1 MPQSTGMCES
11 GQARMSVQLTITRKD
26 SSDMSRVYNFSAGPA
41 ALPLEVLD
49 TIREDI
55 PDWQGTGMSVMEV
68 SHRSKEF
75 IELAARCETN
85 LRNLLSIPADYS
97 VLWTQGGATLQMAM
111 APLNLAGP
119 DDTVD
124 YVQTGSWGKK
134 AVSEAGKQCNV
145 NVVADSSD
153 KNFTYIPVESS
164 WQRSDGA
171 AYLHIT
177 SNETIAGV
185 EFHFVPGGETPI
197 VADMSSTILSR
208 PIDVSDYG
216 VIYAGAQKNLGPAGI
231 ALVIVRNDLLE
242 PAREN
247 LPHLMMWKSYAE
259 SDSMTNTPPTFAW
272 YVADLVCQYLLQV
285 GGLEAMAE
293 VNQRKSGKL
302 YAAIDGSDFYSN
314 PVQVDCR
321 SRMNVPFI
329 LADSAL
335 DARFLEESLAAGLTN
350 LKGHRSVGGMRASI
364 YNAVTED
371 AVDAL
376 IDFMAEFE
384 RTNT

>member
-1 MPQSTGMCES
+1 
-11 GQARMSVQLTITRKD
+11 
-26 SSDMSRVYNFSAGPA
+26 MSRVHNFSAGPA
-41 ALPLEVLD
+41 ALPLDVLEI
-49 TIREDI
+49 IRNDI
-55 PDWQGTGMSVMEV
+55 PDWQGTGMSVMEI

-75 IELAARCETN
+75 IELAARCEAN
-85 LRNLLSIPADYS
+85 LRQLLSIPDGYS

-111 APLNLAGP
+111 APLNLAGS

-124 YVQTGSWGKK
+124 YVVTGSWGKK
-134 AVSEAGKQCNV
+134 AAAEAGKQCKLNIA
-145 NVVADSSD
+145 ADGSD
-153 KNFTYIPVESS
+153 KNFTYIPEESG
-164 WQRSDGA
+164 WNRSDDA

-185 EFHFVPGGETPI
+185 EFHFSPGGDIPI

-208 PIDVSDYG
+208 PIDVSNYG
-216 VIYAGAQKNLGPAGI
+216 VIYAGAQKNIGPAGI
-231 ALVIVRNDLLE
+231 TLVIVRNDLLE

-272 YVADLVCQYLLQV
+272 YVADLIFQHLISH
-285 GGLEAMAE
+285 GGLEAMADR
-293 VNQRKSGKL
+293 NQRKSGKL
-302 YAAIDGSDFYSN
+302 YAAIDASGFYTN

-321 SRMNVPFI
+321 SWMNVPFI
-329 LADSAL
+329 LADASL
-335 DARFLEESLAAGLTN
+335 DAKFLQESLAAGLTN

-364 YNAVTED
+364 YNAVPEA

-376 IDFMAEFE
+376 VEFMAEFE
-384 RTNT
+384 RTNG